1 MAQGRVR
8 DLESVFHRSE
18 AELAAALSD
27 KRTLENDVAELRAQ
41 LAKVA
46 AGGAGC
52 GLPLHPHPCPVH
64 TPGEFGDS
72 GSPRTSRGSRQRH
85 QLLVPR
91 FQAEDGH
98 AVAKKQLEKET
109 LMRVDLENRCQSLQE
124 ELAFRKDVFEEV
136 GCPPHPPAGA
146 RVFPHFLPLPALGTH
161 LLIPASTI
169 TRLSSVCASAS
180 LIATLVL
187 GFGAT
192 QIVQDGLEP
201 CILITPAK
209 TCVQE
214 GYVGRLWGS
223 AHGHAF
229 WGSSFRLLQTLP
241 GLLASGPRL
250 PGLAG
255 LTRAL
260 APLASRLVLA
270 HCAVTARWN
279 PEAATVGLTAACR
292 RVRCPCNC
300 GAASCSCQAPLQ
312 PEPPWIP

>member
-85 QLLVPR
+85 QLLVSR

-109 LMRVDLENRCQSLQE
+109 CSQST
-124 ELAFRKDVFEEV
+124 
-136 GCPPHPPAGA
+136 G
-146 RVFPHFLPLPALGTH
+146 
-161 LLIPASTI
+161 
-169 TRLSSVCASAS
+169 
-180 LIATLVL
+180 LV
-187 GFGAT
+187 T
-192 QIVQDGLEP
+192 SQ
-201 CILITPAK
+201 
-209 TCVQE
+209 
-214 GYVGRLWGS
+214 LWGIF
-223 AHGHAF
+223 H
-229 WGSSFRLLQTLP
+229 
-241 GLLASGPRL
+241 
-250 PGLAG
+250 
-255 LTRAL
+255 
-260 APLASRLVLA
+260 LVD
-270 HCAVTARWN
+270 
-279 PEAATVGLTAACR
+279 
-292 RVRCPCNC
+292 
-300 GAASCSCQAPLQ
+300 
-312 PEPPWIP
+312 